1 MVLML
6 FYVGEDARVWAHW
19 NYSLDV
25 HFSYWGPVCCFS
37 PTWVSL
43 GVHHWGDCSG
53 WCLDYRQHLLFTGM
67 ADNTFFFFFVRTDV
81 WPIRVATEIWGDI
94 YCGATGKYIF
104 FFPWWELSLR
114 YKGFLPRL
122 HVLFCLW
129 MNLWCSVGAI
139 CVHESTRIQ
148 AGRAGGRSLRSDD
161 TAEWRP
167 ATELQSDSYL
177 SLQLSF
183 FRPRIQRGHD

>member
-1 MVLML
+1 MCILAIERQYAVFLQPEFPSGCTIGVTAVADAWITGSICCLM
-6 FYVGEDARVWAHW
+6 EWQTT
-19 NYSLDV
+19 
-25 HFSYWGPVCCFS
+25 P
-37 PTWVSL
+37 
-43 GVHHWGDCSG
+43 
-53 WCLDYRQHLLFTGM
+53 
-67 ADNTFFFFFVRTDV
+67 FFFFLYAQTYDPFVWLLRFEGTST
-81 WPIRVATEIWGDI
+81 AGLLGNTF
-94 YCGATGKYIF
+94 F
-104 FFPWWELSLR
+104 FFPWWEWSPR
-114 YKGFLPRL
+114 DKGFLPWL

-129 MNLWCSVGAI
+129 MNLWCCVGAI

>member
-1 MVLML
+1 MCILAIEGQYAVFLQPE
-6 FYVGEDARVWAHW
+6 FPSGCTIGVTAVADAWITG
-19 NYSLDV
+19 SI
-25 HFSYWGPVCCFS
+25 CC
-37 PTWVSL
+37 
-43 GVHHWGDCSG
+43 
-53 WCLDYRQHLLFTGM
+53 LLEWQT
-67 ADNTFFFFFVRTDV
+67 TPFFFFFVCTDI

-104 FFPWWELSLR
+104 FFPWWEWSPR
-114 YKGFLPRL
+114 DKGFLPWL

-129 MNLWCSVGAI
+129 MNLWCCVGAI